1 MGQKI
6 HPYGLRLGIVTDWKS
21 RWYSEKDYAAQ
32 VNEDH
37 KIRTYL
43 RDELTRGAVSRIDI
57 ERIGDKKVQI
67 DIHTGRPGV
76 VIGRGGSEAER
87 LRGGLEDLTGRNVK
101 FNVIEVANP
110 ELDAQLLARSVADQ
124 LEGRVAF
131 RRAMK
136 RTVTTAMKAGAEGVR
151 VQAQGRLGG
160 ADMGR
165 REWYL
170 EGRVPLHTLRAD
182 IDYGTATAR
191 TPVGAVGVKVWVYRG
206 DLLTSVA
213 ARNEKIAA
221 EARLAAG
228 GPAQRR
234 RRSARSRAESA
245 AGESGGKRLIEAG
258 GGKRPVESG
267 AGKKGGKRL
276 IEAGGGRR
284 KPTTSDAAAE
294 FNEARQATED
304 GVADAAVV
312 ADAAAV
318 VAGEVAAEAV
328 AEAVVAEVAAVEA
341 VETAVVAEVTADEVE
356 VEAEIAEVVAEV
368 AVEDAL
374 IAEAIAEETGSEE
387 AVIEAVVA
395 EERAED
401 AIVEAVVAEA
411 VAEEAQEIAE
421 IADEVAVE
429 AIVEAV
435 EAEEEAEADVE
446 AALEVEAI
454 AEVLD
459 EAAEVEETPTVETT
473 EVIETQKVDEESHQ
487 SPVASHQLEETGDS
501 RLETDDSDEAP
512 EQSEGDKS

>member
-21 RWYSEKDYAAQ
+21 RWYSEKDYADL
-32 VNEDH
+32 VNEDQ
-37 KIRTYL
+37 KIRKYL

-87 LRGGLEDLTGRNVK
+87 LRSGLEDISGRNVK

-182 IDYGTATAR
+182 IDYGVATAR

-206 DLLTSVA
+206 DLLTSVT

-267 AGKKGGKRL
+267 SGKKGGKRL

-294 FNEARQATED
+294 FEEAKNATEE
-304 GVADAAVV
+304 GIEGAAVV
-312 ADAAAV
+312 ADVAAI
-318 VAGEVAAEAV
+318 VADEVAVEAV
-328 AEAVVAEVAAVEA
+328 AEAVVAETNALEA
-341 VETAVVAEVTADEVE
+341 VETAVVAE
-356 VEAEIAEVVAEV
+356 
-368 AVEDAL
+368 
-374 IAEAIAEETGSEE
+374 AIAEE
-387 AVIEAVVA
+387 A
-395 EERAED
+395 E
-401 AIVEAVVAEA
+401 VEAVVAEA
-411 VAEEAQEIAE
+411 VAE
-421 IADEVAVE
+421 VAVE
-429 AIVEAV
+429 EAVVAEVIAEETGSPETIVEAV
-435 EAEEEAEADVE
+435 IAEELAEEAVEEAVVAEAVAEAAEEIAEVADEIAVEAVIEAAEADSEAIEAVE
-446 AALEVEAI
+446 TAVETETI

-459 EAAEVEETPTVETT
+459 EAADEMAADKVEDT
-473 EVIETQKVDEESHQ
+473 EGG
-487 SPVASHQLEETGDS
+487 A
-501 RLETDDSDEAP
+501 
-512 EQSEGDKS
+512 

>member
-21 RWYSEKDYAAQ
+21 RWYSEKDYASQ
-32 VNEDH
+32 VLEDQ

-87 LRGGLEDLTGRNVK
+87 LRGGLEELTGRNVK

-110 ELDAQLLARSVADQ
+110 ELDATLLARSVADQ

-182 IDYGTATAR
+182 IDFGRATAR
-191 TPVGAVGVKVWVYRG
+191 TTVGAIGIQVWVYRG
-206 DLLTSVA
+206 DLLPSAV

-234 RRSARSRAESA
+234 RRSARSRAEAA
-245 AGESGGKRLIEAG
+245 AGETGGKRLIEAG
-258 GGKRPVESG
+258 GGKRVTEAGES
-267 AGKKGGKRL
+267 KKGGKRL
-276 IEAGGGRR
+276 IEAGGGKRLS
-284 KPTTSDAAAE
+284 TTADAAAE
-294 FNEARQATED
+294 FEAAKAEVD
-304 GVADAAVV
+304 ELIEAEAAV
-312 ADAAAV
+312 
-318 VAGEVAAEAV
+318 EIAET
-328 AEAVVAEVAAVEA
+328 VAAVEA
-341 VETAVVAEVTADEVE
+341 VEAVAESEIIESIVEAEVAEEIAEEKIAEAIVEAEVAEVIAEEKIAEAVTEEEVIEAVAELEVAEAIAEVE
-356 VEAEIAEVVAEV
+356 VAEAIVEAEV
-368 AVEDAL
+368 
-374 IAEAIAEETGSEE
+374 AEAIAEEK
-387 AVIEAVVA
+387 I
-395 EERAED
+395 
-401 AIVEAVVAEA
+401 AEA
-411 VAEEAQEIAE
+411 VTE
-421 IADEVAVE
+421 
-429 AIVEAV
+429 VEAV
-435 EAEEEAEADVE
+435 EAIAAEEVAEILVEAELLEEAVDAV
-446 AALEVEAI
+446 
-454 AEVLD
+454 
-459 EAAEVEETPTVETT
+459 EVEETPTVETT
-473 EVIETQKVDEESHQ
+473 ETIEAQQVDDKNADDAAGNNS
-487 SPVASHQLEETGDS
+487 SDS
-501 RLETDDSDEAP
+501 
-512 EQSEGDKS
+512 SEGEDA

>member
-32 VNEDH
+32 VNEDYR
-37 KIRTYL
+37 IRKYL

-76 VIGRGGSEAER
+76 VIGRGGAEAER
-87 LRGGLEDLTGRNVK
+87 LRSGLEDLSGRIVK
-101 FNVIEVANP
+101 FNVIEVSNP

-182 IDYGTATAR
+182 IDYGQATAR
-191 TPVGAVGVKVWVYRG
+191 TSVGAVGIKVWVYRG
-206 DLLTSVA
+206 DLLTSVT

-228 GPAQRR
+228 GPAKR

-245 AGESGGKRLIEAG
+245 AGEAGGKRLIEAG

-267 AGKKGGKRL
+267 AGNKTGKRL

-284 KPTTSDAAAE
+284 KPTTGDAAAE
-294 FNEARQATED
+294 FKEARRATED
-304 GVADAAVV
+304 GVEDAAVS
-312 ADAAAV
+312 
-318 VAGEVAAEAV
+318 
-328 AEAVVAEVAAVEA
+328 AEVAAIVAEAAAVEAVVEAVEAETSVVEA
-341 VETAVVAEVTADEVE
+341 VETAVVAEEVAE
-356 VEAEIAEVVAEV
+356 EAE
-368 AVEDAL
+368 
-374 IAEAIAEETGSEE
+374 
-387 AVIEAVVA
+387 IEAVVA
-395 EERAED
+395 ELVADVTVEEAVAEAVIAEERAEEAVVEAAVVEAVAAEAEEIAEAAD
-401 AIVEAVVAEA
+401 DGAVEAIVEAVVAE
-411 VAEEAQEIAE
+411 E
-421 IADEVAVE
+421 
-429 AIVEAV
+429 EAV
-435 EAEEEAEADVE
+435 EATGKAIEAEVVAD
-446 AALEVEAI
+446 
-454 AEVLD
+454 
-459 EAAEVEETPTVETT
+459 VEETPTVETT
-473 EVIETQKVDEESHQ
+473 EVVETQKVEEDSDQPPATSDEQESG
-487 SPVASHQLEETGDS
+487 S
-501 RLETDDSDEAP
+501 SDEAP
-512 EQSEGDKS
+512 EQSEGGES

>member
-32 VNEDH
+32 VNEDQ
-37 KIRTYL
+37 KIRKYL

-87 LRGGLEDLTGRNVK
+87 LRSGLEDLSGRNVK

-182 IDYGTATAR
+182 IDYGVATAR
-191 TPVGAVGVKVWVYRG
+191 TSVGAVGIKVWVYRG
-206 DLLTSVA
+206 DLLTSVT

-234 RRSARSRAESA
+234 RRSARSRAEAA

-258 GGKRPVESG
+258 GGKRPVEPG

-294 FNEARQATED
+294 FEEAKKVTEEA
-304 GVADAAVV
+304 VEDAAVV
-312 ADAAAV
+312 TDAAAI
-318 VAGEVAAEAV
+318 VADE
-328 AEAVVAEVAAVEA
+328 AAVEA
-341 VETAVVAEVTADEVE
+341 IET
-356 VEAEIAEVVAEV
+356 
-368 AVEDAL
+368 
-374 IAEAIAEETGSEE
+374 
-387 AVIEAVVA
+387 
-395 EERAED
+395 
-401 AIVEAVVAEA
+401 AVVAEA
-411 VAEEAQEIAE
+411 VAEEAEVEAVIA
-421 IADEVAVE
+421 EVAVEEAIVAETVAEETGTEE

-435 EAEEEAEADVE
+435 VAEEIAEDAVAEAVVAEAVAEVAEEIAEVADEDAVEAVE
-446 AALEVEAI
+446 AAI
-454 AEVLD
+454 
-459 EAAEVEETPTVETT
+459 
-473 EVIETQKVDEESHQ
+473 EESDQ
-487 SPVASHQLEETGDS
+487 RPATSVEQEAGSSKLEAGS
-501 RLETDDSDEAP
+501 SDEAP
-512 EQSEGDKS
+512 EQSEGDES